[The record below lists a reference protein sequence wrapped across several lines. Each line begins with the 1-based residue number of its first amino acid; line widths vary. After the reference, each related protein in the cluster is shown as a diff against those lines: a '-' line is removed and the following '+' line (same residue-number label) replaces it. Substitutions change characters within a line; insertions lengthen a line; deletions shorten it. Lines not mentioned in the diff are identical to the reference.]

1 MDLMN
6 TLFTIGHSNHPSD
19 AFIHLLK
26 INRIDAVA
34 DVRSSPYS
42 RHNPQFNRETIVR
55 ALTSENIAYVFLGKE
70 LGPRSEDPGCYES
83 GRVSYR
89 RLAEKPVFRAGLAR
103 LRKGAETRRIALLCA
118 EKDPV
123 GCHRFILVCR
133 HLSRDGVDI
142 VHILEDG
149 TLEPNRATERR
160 LMRLM
165 KIPELQLFE
174 SREELTQKAYDLQG
188 ERIAYAPKT
197 EEDAPDGPE
206 GIEYP

>member
-6 TLFTIGHSNHPSD
+6 TLYTIGHSNHSSD

-26 INRIDAVA
+26 INRVDAVA

-55 ALTSENIAYVFLGKE
+55 ALAGENIAYVFLGKE
-70 LGPRSEDPGCYES
+70 LGPRSEDPSCYEN
-83 GRVSYR
+83 GRVSYL
-89 RLAEKPVFRAGLAR
+89 RLAEKAIFREGLAR
-103 LRKGAETRRIALLCA
+103 IRKGVDIRRIALMCA

-133 HLSRDGVDI
+133 YLSREGIEI
-142 VHILEDG
+142 VHILDDV
-149 TLEPNRATERR
+149 TLEPNGATERR
-160 LMRLM
+160 LLRLM

-174 SREELTQKAYDLQG
+174 STEELIRKAYDLQG

-197 EEDAPDGPE
+197 EEDAPDDSE